1 MNGSV
6 ATASAAVTIDQAT
19 PSPSKELK
27 SLSKS
32 SSKEANKDPEKADGG
47 ADEGDDP
54 GKSGGM
60 SQANKD
66 DLGVCVVIILI
77 TVLAI
82 IVTVIK
88 IILFDIKNYP
98 QLFGGGEE
106 DAVTEGML
114 SSTTTEAG
122 L

>member
-6 ATASAAVTIDQAT
+6 TTASAAVTIDQAT

-32 SSKEANKDPEKADGG
+32 SSKETNKDPEKGEAGA

-54 GKSGGM
+54 AKSGGM

-98 QLFGGGEE
+98 QIFGGGDE

-114 SSTTTEAG
+114 STTTEAG